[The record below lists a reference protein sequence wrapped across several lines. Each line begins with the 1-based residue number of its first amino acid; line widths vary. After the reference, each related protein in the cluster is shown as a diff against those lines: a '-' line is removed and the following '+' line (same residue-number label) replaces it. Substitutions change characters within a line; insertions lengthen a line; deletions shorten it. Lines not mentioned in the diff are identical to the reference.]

1 MRPLTFFLLHCG
13 APWRATTPDCLVDG
27 VASTG
32 LRPWGGVHGAASMG
46 QRRRGGVDGAAST
59 GRRPWGSVDG
69 AASMGRRRRNS
80 VDGAASM
87 GRRRR
92 GGGVD
97 QAALT
102 RQALTRQAL
111 TRQALTRQALTRQA
125 LTRQE
130 TAPRMWKQRNSV
142 MRCCKTQNTLS
153 QPAKNISAGRDGKG
167 NPPALQLPLP
177 PAHSYYLRS
186 WCLRAGG
193 FPLPPRP
200 PLMFFAGCERE
211 FCTLQHCITLFFC
224 LHIRGA
230 VRPGAC

>member
-125 LTRQE
+125 LTRQALTRQALTRQE

-142 MRCCKTQNTLS
+142 MRCCKTQNSLS

-177 PAHSYYLRS
+177 LANNYYLRS
-186 WCLRAGG
+186 WCYR
-193 FPLPPRP
+193 FRSPL
-200 PLMFFAGCERE
+200 LIVTTCA
-211 FCTLQHCITLFFC
+211 
-224 LHIRGA
+224 RGA
-230 VRPGAC
+230 TASAPPCS

>member
-1 MRPLTFFLLHCG
+1 MEGDHSGLPRRRGC
-13 APWRATTPDCLVDG
+13 VDG
-27 VASTG
+27 VASMG
-32 LRPWGGVHGAASMG
+32 RRPWSS
-46 QRRRGGVDGAAST
+46 VDGAAST
-59 GRRPWGSVDG
+59 GRRPWGGVDG
-69 AASMGRRRRNS
+69 TASTGQRPW
-80 VDGAASM
+80 
-87 GRRRR
+87 

-177 PAHSYYLRS
+177 LANNYYLRS
-186 WCLRAGG
+186 
-193 FPLPPRP
+193 
-200 PLMFFAGCERE
+200 
-211 FCTLQHCITLFFC
+211 
-224 LHIRGA
+224 
-230 VRPGAC
+230 